1 MRCQQAFLNLHSTA
15 SHPDCPKQKRKE
27 FTSIFILYQLVV
39 IPVKQQPQQTSPAF
53 QTKMD
58 VHRPLFYIIQ
68 LYISLSSFRSIAP
81 LQTFS
86 MDLEYLSMVGDYVRN
101 QRREKKMFMSL
112 NWLYSLR

>member
-1 MRCQQAFLNLHSTA
+1 MHCQQPFLNLHSTA
-15 SHPDCPKQKRKE
+15 SHPDCLKQKKKE

-39 IPVKQQPQQTSPAF
+39 IPVKQQPQQQTSSAF

-81 LQTFS
+81 LQTVS
-86 MDLEYLSMVGDYVRN
+86 VDLEYIPMVGDYVWN
-101 QRREKKMFMSL
+101 QLREKKKCS
-112 NWLYSLR
+112 